1 MLDSVRG
8 VMRSAIGAAEHV
20 EADVRTDVEVHS
32 PAQVEAK
39 LDELIEVLHRNCES
53 AERHVEVVES
63 LADSLT
69 PLADAVSRL
78 TDQINVLLQ
87 VTAPLAAVERDVE
100 RVRTIARTGG
110 LIDRLRPRPAPTP
123 GARAPVP
130 PARRPPVSPP
140 PRPPGGPGA

>member
-20 EADVRTDVEVHS
+20 EGDVRTDVEAHS

-39 LDELIEVLHRNCES
+39 LDELIDVLHRTCES
-53 AERHVEVVES
+53 AERHVEVVEG

-78 TDQINVLLQ
+78 TDQINVLLE
-87 VTAPLAAVERDVE
+87 VTAPLAAVERDVA

-110 LIDRLRPRPAPTP
+110 LIDRLRPRPAATP
-123 GARAPVP
+123 GARGPGT
-130 PARRPPVSPP
+130 
-140 PRPPGGPGA
+140 RPPGGPGA